1 MNLIQKLFAYTIY
14 LIWCL
19 AKLIIFLFW
28 SIAKI
33 LIIIPKI
40 IYRIFMCMKGVHV
53 VDDYKV
59 IDDPKLL
66 K

>member
-1 MNLIQKLFAYTIY
+1 MSLLQKIFAYTIY

-19 AKLIIFLFW
+19 AKL
-28 SIAKI
+28 
-33 LIIIPKI
+33 LIIILWKLAKLLIAIPKLI
-40 IYRIFMCMKGVHV
+40 FFIFMKMKGVHV

-59 IDDPKLL
+59 IDDPRLL